1 MYIDTTLITPT
12 RPCEVGGVSA
22 FFHRF
27 VENDRGL
34 LQVNTFTRPE
44 ENEKLMKNYQT
55 LGIIPNS
62 AKVEKLRE
70 TRALIEWPDG
80 RLATVALERVQ
91 FTDRG
96 EG

>member
-1 MYIDTTLITPT
+1 MYINTTLITPT
-12 RPCEVGGVSA
+12 RPCEVGGVPA

-44 ENEKLMKNYQT
+44 DNAKIMKDYQA
-55 LGIIPNS
+55 LGIVPNY

-70 TRALIEWPDG
+70 TRALIEWTDG

-96 EG
+96 ED